1 MSVVGLTGWQVSL
14 AGWGG
19 VKDVSEFFSPL
30 PNAEPRAEFHFL
42 TKHPNAK
49 DMAFVGLTE
58 RWDESVCL
66 FHRMLPGIVE

>member
-1 MSVVGLTGWQVSL
+1 MAGL
-14 AGWGG
+14 AGRMGG
-19 VKDVSEFFSPL
+19 GLGRFGVFSPL

-66 FHRMLPGIVE
+66 FHRMLPGIVD